1 MGHVK
6 LHEYMFHPYDV
17 FRITMDT
24 ASGVS
29 MRLFLEGFITQGR
42 SIRNVSGTISWAAVT
57 DRVKE

>member
-42 SIRNVSGTISWAAVT
+42 SIRNVSGTIS
-57 DRVKE
+57 